1 MFNRVHT
8 LVAAALFA
16 SISITPLAAKD
27 APSPTFQMN
36 SLTPETALVLAQAS
50 LAACRKAGYQA
61 AVAVV
66 DRGGNM
72 QVMIRDRFAGPH
84 TPETAR
90 RKAWTALSFR
100 TNTTDMA
107 ENSQAG
113 KEPSG
118 VRHVSGALM
127 LGGGIMI
134 RAGGQLVGAI
144 GVSGAPGG
152 KADDECALKGIEAIQ
167 DDLDF

>member
-1 MFNRVHT
+1 MFTRVHT
-8 LVAAALFA
+8 LVVAALFA
-16 SISITPLAAKD
+16 SIPMIPLAAKD
-27 APSPTFQMN
+27 APSPTFQSK
-36 SLTPETALVLAQAS
+36 SLTPETALTLAKAA
-50 LAACRKAGYQA
+50 LDACRKAGYQA

-66 DRGGNM
+66 DRGGVM

-100 TNTTDMA
+100 TNTSTMG
-107 ENSQAG
+107 ENTQAG
-113 KEPSG
+113 KEASG
-118 VRHVSGALM
+118 ARNVSGALM
-127 LGGGIMI
+127 LGGGMMI
-134 RAGGQLVGAI
+134 RAGGQLVGAV

-152 KADDECALKGIEAIQ
+152 KADDECALKGLEAIQ

>member
-1 MFNRVHT
+1 MKT
-8 LVAAALFA
+8 IMTAALAGLFA
-16 SISITPLAAKD
+16 VSVSNTPAGAQDTPLVYSLK
-27 APSPTFQMN
+27 
-36 SLTPETALVLAQAS
+36 SLTPEAALKVAQET
-50 LAACRKAGYQA
+50 LKACRAEGYQA

-66 DRGGNM
+66 DRGGSM
-72 QVMIRDRFAGPH
+72 LVMLRDRFAGPH

-100 TNTTDMA
+100 TNTVQMA
-107 ENSQAG
+107 ENTQAG

-118 VRHVSGALM
+118 VRHVPGALM
-127 LGGGIMI
+127 LGGGVLV
-134 RAGGQLVGAI
+134 RAGGALVGAV

-152 KADDECALKGIEAIQ
+152 QADEDCAVKGIATIQ